1 MAEIYKRV
9 NFMMSGFKSVES
21 AALLFKF
28 VAALSR
34 KLLFITYKNVEYV
47 VCFHKVTVIT
57 PNV

>member
-1 MAEIYKRV
+1 
-9 NFMMSGFKSVES
+9 MMSGFKSVES